1 MMVWGPSLADKDE
14 RRTLMT
20 RRETVA
26 MPQDT
31 ILNLIRTTIG
41 VFGALLLI
49 SFPAVGLPSDS
60 VVDTQIPA
68 SRFHILEE
76 SKGEAVLD
84 IETRLIWER
93 NPSSAETGWANAS
106 LRCALTSTG
115 GRLGWRLPS
124 FFELMT
130 LVEPS
135 PLATANKPSLPAG
148 HPFRGV
154 RASLYWTTSS
164 QDTEPTNAYAIDFLR
179 GDVTPQRKNRT
190 HAWWCV
196 RGGIATA
203 PAPNSSSRS
212 QDSI

>member
-1 MMVWGPSLADKDE
+1 MSPTTFSVTRNILGVLGTIFLMIVSALELPADQGIDVQ
-14 RRTLMT
+14 M
-20 RRETVA
+20 
-26 MPQDT
+26 
-31 ILNLIRTTIG
+31 
-41 VFGALLLI
+41 
-49 SFPAVGLPSDS
+49 
-60 VVDTQIPA
+60 PA
-68 SRFHILEE
+68 SRFQILEGF
-76 SKGEAVLD
+76 KGEAVLD
-84 IETRLIWER
+84 TETQLIWER
-93 NPSSAETGWANAS
+93 SPSSAETAWANAS

-154 RASLYWTTSS
+154 RPGLYWTTNS
-164 QDTEPTNAYAIDFLR
+164 QDSEPTNAYAIDFLR
-179 GDVTPQRKNRT
+179 GDLTSQQKNLA

-196 RGGIATA
+196 RGGTSNA
-203 PAPNSSSRS
+203 PPIDLRSRN

>member
-1 MMVWGPSLADKDE
+1 MSPD
-14 RRTLMT
+14 
-20 RRETVA
+20 TVST
-26 MPQDT
+26 M
-31 ILNLIRTTIG
+31 IRKTIG
-41 VFGALLLI
+41 VLGILFLMSA
-49 SFPAVGLPSDS
+49 PTVGFPSDPGLDAP
-60 VVDTQIPA
+60 VHA
-68 SRFHILEE
+68 ARFQILEE
-76 SKGEAVLD
+76 SNGEAVLD
-84 IETRLIWER
+84 TETQLIWER
-93 NPSSAETGWANAS
+93 SPSSAETAWANAS

-135 PLATANKPSLPAG
+135 PLATANKPSLPAS

-154 RASLYWTTSS
+154 RPGLYWTTNS

-179 GDVTPQRKNRT
+179 GDLTSQRKNRA

-196 RGGIATA
+196 RGGSSNAA
-203 PAPNSSSRS
+203 PAINARSRN

>member
-1 MMVWGPSLADKDE
+1 MSPTTFSVRRNILGVLGTIFLMIASAPELPAD
-14 RRTLMT
+14 
-20 RRETVA
+20 
-26 MPQDT
+26 P
-31 ILNLIRTTIG
+31 G
-41 VFGALLLI
+41 VD
-49 SFPAVGLPSDS
+49 V
-60 VVDTQIPA
+60 QMPA
-68 SRFHILEE
+68 SRFQILEE

-84 IETRLIWER
+84 TETRLIWER
-93 NPSSAETGWANAS
+93 SPSSAETAWANAS

-135 PLATANKPSLPAG
+135 PLATANRPSLPAG

-154 RASLYWTTSS
+154 KTGLYWTTNS

-179 GDVTPQRKNRT
+179 GDLTSQRKNRA

-196 RGGIATA
+196 RGGASNA
-203 PAPNSSSRS
+203 PAEDAHSRN
-212 QDSI
+212 QESI

>member
-1 MMVWGPSLADKDE
+1 
-14 RRTLMT
+14 MT
-20 RRETVA
+20 NPA
-26 MPQDT
+26 
-31 ILNLIRTTIG
+31 IG
-41 VFGALLLI
+41 F
-49 SFPAVGLPSDS
+49 PSDS
-60 VVDTQIPA
+60 GVATLA
-68 SRFHILEE
+68 HTSRFQILEE

-84 IETRLIWER
+84 TETHLIWER
-93 NPSSAETGWANAS
+93 SPSATEAAWANAS

-135 PLATANKPSLPAG
+135 PLATANKPSLPTD

-154 RASLYWTTSS
+154 RASLYWTTNS

-179 GDVTPQRKNRT
+179 GDLTSQRKNLA
-190 HAWWCV
+190 HASWCV
-196 RGGIATA
+196 HGGTSNA
-203 PAPNSSSRS
+203 PAINTRSRN